1 MSVEEAP
8 RVRRHVNYREEVT
21 VEPGGAWNETRICI
35 NMVEVPPIRAVSPR
49 PPGSL
54 TRGEYARIKKEVQDV
69 IAKAEAEGRDVPSYA
84 DVLRSKLPFNHPSR
98 LDPNGPLLICI
109 A

>member
-1 MSVEEAP
+1 MCPSGHLRPGVHSCLTRAVAE
-8 RVRRHVNYREEVT
+8 VRREQELLRDESVSV
-21 VEPGGAWNETRICI
+21 VERLR
-35 NMVEVPPIRAVSPR
+35 VVSPR
-49 PPGSL
+49 PRGSL
-54 TRGEYARIKKEVQDV
+54 TRGEYSRIKKEVQDV